1 MKENKLLSKYQ
12 SGSRRIFLWEAA
24 VCRKSLEEY
33 EKNKILAIFLNFR
46 RAFEKIVRDIL
57 LQKLIKYGIENKE
70 LMWFR
75 SYLTNRKQITRVNN
89 TESSPIENRYEVPQ
103 GSILEELLH
112 IIYINDMEKAVEKCE
127 VVLYADDTLIFT
139 ADKHDNLRNE
149 NLSKD
154 MENINKW
161 LMMNKLKLKMRIKL
175 NY

>member
-89 TESSPIENRYEVPQ
+89 TESSPIENEYRVRVRQ
-103 GSILEELLH
+103 GSILGALLF
-112 IIYINDMEKAVEKCE
+112 ITYINAVEKTLKKCE
-127 VVLYADDTLIFT
+127 IVLYT
-139 ADKHDNLRNE
+139 
-149 NLSKD
+149 
-154 MENINKW
+154 
-161 LMMNKLKLKMRIKL
+161 
-175 NY
+175 NYQSYHQ